1 MTLQPSQTR
10 VGEDIKEQL
19 TLFAGDSPAKRSAL
33 QENEKDLMTF
43 AGQCSSILPTRLNK
57 SNHAILSLKTSK
69 VYSIT
74 TKGELSEQSS
84 MRWMNS
90 GMMSNGICITA
101 KTTEF
106 PKTESVSILSDILE
120 DTVDEKYYL
129 SDEKTEQLLARV
141 SDTAETKKVI
151 DDQGRLK
158 KQLRLLDTVPTLR
171 ANTHGNESKVVE
183 PKILRV
189 IDGKKELGYSSQDV
203 YSTDGLCNTL
213 NTMSGGGR
221 EPKILIKE
229 ATKKGYAEASVGDSV
244 NYSITTSK
252 TRRGRVGKG
261 VANTLDTGCQ
271 QGGVVPAAVIK
282 EAKSIVVKT
291 RGNIAFDIKCQY
303 NGDLRAFRMDNK
315 KSGIQELQ
323 VNNENNISHTITV
336 NHAPKVY
343 GASTNLRI
351 RKLTPLECWRLQG
364 FPDELFYKAQA
375 VNSNSQLYKQAGNS
389 VTVNVVYEVAKH
401 LGGKGN

>member
-1 MTLQPSQTR
+1 M
-10 VGEDIKEQL
+10 
-19 TLFAGDSPAKRSAL
+19 
-33 QENEKDLMTF
+33 
-43 AGQCSSILPTRLNK
+43 
-57 SNHAILSLKTSK
+57 
-69 VYSIT
+69 
-74 TKGELSEQSS
+74 
-84 MRWMNS
+84 
-90 GMMSNGICITA
+90 
-101 KTTEF
+101 
-106 PKTESVSILSDILE
+106 
-120 DTVDEKYYL
+120 
-129 SDEKTEQLLARV
+129 ARV
-141 SDTAETKKVI
+141 SDTTEIKKVI

-189 IDGKKELGYSSQDV
+189 IDGRKELGYGSQDV
-203 YSTDGLCNTL
+203 YSIDGLCNTL

-244 NYSITTSK
+244 NYSIPTSK

-271 QGGVVPAAVIK
+271 QGVVV
-282 EAKSIVVKT
+282 
-291 RGNIAFDIKCQY
+291 RD
-303 NGDLRAFRMDNK
+303 M
-315 KSGIQELQ
+315 
-323 VNNENNISHTITV
+323 
-336 NHAPKVY
+336 
-343 GASTNLRI
+343 RI

-375 VNSNSQLYKQAGNS
+375 VNSNSQLYKQTGNS

-401 LGGKGN
+401 LGGNGD

>member
-1 MTLQPSQTR
+1 M
-10 VGEDIKEQL
+10 
-19 TLFAGDSPAKRSAL
+19 
-33 QENEKDLMTF
+33 
-43 AGQCSSILPTRLNK
+43 
-57 SNHAILSLKTSK
+57 
-69 VYSIT
+69 
-74 TKGELSEQSS
+74 
-84 MRWMNS
+84 
-90 GMMSNGICITA
+90 
-101 KTTEF
+101 
-106 PKTESVSILSDILE
+106 SDILE

-141 SDTAETKKVI
+141 SDTSEIKKVI

-221 EPKILIKE
+221 EPKILTVGNILKNGKSQSGQVVSDKGISPTINAVCYKE
-229 ATKKGYAEASVGDSV
+229 PLKV
-244 NYSITTSK
+244 
-252 TRRGRVGKG
+252 
-261 VANTLDTGCQ
+261 
-271 QGGVVPAAVIK
+271 VVPVLTPDRLVKRQNGRRFK
-282 EAKSIVVKT
+282 ENGEPMFTINT
-291 RGNIAFDIKCQY
+291 QDRHGIY
-303 NGDLRAFRMDNK
+303 NG
-315 KSGIQELQ
+315 
-323 VNNENNISHTITV
+323 
-336 NHAPKVY
+336 
-343 GASTNLRI
+343 LRI

-401 LGGKGN
+401 LGGKGD

>member
-1 MTLQPSQTR
+1 MTLPILATQS
-10 VGEDIKEQL
+10 GESTKEQL
-19 TLFAGDSPAKRSAL
+19 TLFAEDSHAKHSAL
-33 QENEKDLMTF
+33 QENEKDLMMF
-43 AGQCSSILPTRLNK
+43 VEQCSSILPTRLNR
-57 SNHAILSLKTSK
+57 SNHAIFCLRTSK

-74 TKGELSEQSS
+74 KKGELSEQSS
-84 MRWMNS
+84 ARWMNS

-101 KTTEF
+101 KITEF

-120 DTVDEKYYL
+120 NTVDEKFYL

-141 SDTAETKKVI
+141 N
-151 DDQGRLK
+151 
-158 KQLRLLDTVPTLR
+158 DTVPTLR
-171 ANTHGNESKVVE
+171 ANTHGNESEVVE

-213 NTMSGGGR
+213 NTMGGGGR
-221 EPKILIKE
+221 EPKILTVGNIRKNGKSQSGQVVSAKGIAPTVNAVCYKDPTKILIKE

-244 NYSITTSK
+244 NYSIPTSK

-271 QGGVVPAAVIK
+271 QGVVV
-282 EAKSIVVKT
+282 
-291 RGNIAFDIKCQY
+291 RD
-303 NGDLRAFRMDNK
+303 M
-315 KSGIQELQ
+315 
-323 VNNENNISHTITV
+323 
-336 NHAPKVY
+336 
-343 GASTNLRI
+343 RI

-389 VTVNVVYEVAKH
+389 VTVNVAYDVAKH
-401 LGGKGN
+401 ITDDWGRDQ

>member
-1 MTLQPSQTR
+1 M
-10 VGEDIKEQL
+10 
-19 TLFAGDSPAKRSAL
+19 
-33 QENEKDLMTF
+33 
-43 AGQCSSILPTRLNK
+43 
-57 SNHAILSLKTSK
+57 
-69 VYSIT
+69 
-74 TKGELSEQSS
+74 
-84 MRWMNS
+84 
-90 GMMSNGICITA
+90 
-101 KTTEF
+101 
-106 PKTESVSILSDILE
+106 
-120 DTVDEKYYL
+120 
-129 SDEKTEQLLARV
+129 ARV
-141 SDTAETKKVI
+141 SDTSEIKKVI

-189 IDGKKELGYSSQDV
+189 IDGRKELGYGSQDV

-221 EPKILIKE
+221 EPKILTVGNIRKNGKSQSGQVVSDKGIAPTVNAVCYKDPTKILIKE

-244 NYSITTSK
+244 NYSIPTSK

-261 VANTLDTGCQ
+261 IANTLDTGCQ
-271 QGGVVPAAVIK
+271 QGVVVPAAVIK

-401 LGGKGN
+401 LGGNGD